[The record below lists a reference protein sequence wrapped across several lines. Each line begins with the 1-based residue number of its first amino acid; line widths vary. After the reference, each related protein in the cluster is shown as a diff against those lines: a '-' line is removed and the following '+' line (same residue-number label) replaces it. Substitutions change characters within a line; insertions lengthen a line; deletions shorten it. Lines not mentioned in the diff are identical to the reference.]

1 MREYN
6 LDYKLNSEQI
16 LAVIDSKKSGLQ
28 FLPSVDH
35 DLNEALNLSEVQA
48 MLVDAFY
55 ASNLDN
61 TKPIYLTM
69 VLGGHDI
76 LIAFIPDQNGIP
88 IES

>member
-1 MREYN
+1 
-6 LDYKLNSEQI
+6 
-16 LAVIDSKKSGLQ
+16 
-28 FLPSVDH
+28 
-35 DLNEALNLSEVQA
+35 LNEALNLSEVQA